1 MSKSYK
7 ELHDLLLEG
16 KPEGADHDQDK
27 CPICSKVKETASQE
41 ENVTDEAI
49 FTTEQ
54 HEQLLSAAVENA
66 KGEATAEADAE
77 VLRLNEQLK
86 QAEGKAEAAETK
98 VAGLETSISD
108 RDEAE
113 RLDTLA
119 DVRAELVKKAVN
131 FSDEQIEARKESW
144 AKKDDEEFEA
154 LVEDYKAAA
163 EAATAKSG
171 NKDEGKPKSK
181 FDGIRQTAGDD
192 TGPEALKEFFHT
204 GLAAV

>member
-1 MSKSYK
+1 MSKPYR

-16 KPEGADHDQDK
+16 KPEGADHDKGK
-27 CPICSKVKETASQE
+27 CPICTGEIETASQE
-41 ENVTDEAI
+41 ENVADEAI

-66 KGEATAEADAE
+66 KAEATADADAE

-86 QAEGKAEAAETK
+86 QAEGKAEAAETQ
-98 VAGLETSISD
+98 VTELESKISD

-113 RLDTLA
+113 RLAALA
-119 DVRAELVKKAVN
+119 DERAELVKAAVN

-144 AKKDDEEFEA
+144 ATKDDEEFEA

-163 EAATAKSG
+163 DAATEKSE
-171 NKDEGKPKSK
+171 DDGKTPESK
-181 FDGIRQTAGDD
+181 FDGTRQTAGED
-192 TGPEALKEFFHT
+192 TGPESVKKFFDT